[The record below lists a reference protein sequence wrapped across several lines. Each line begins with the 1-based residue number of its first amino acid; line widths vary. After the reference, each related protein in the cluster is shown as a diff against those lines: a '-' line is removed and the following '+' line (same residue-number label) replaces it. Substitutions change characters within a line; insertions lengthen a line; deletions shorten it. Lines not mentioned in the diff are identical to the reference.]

1 MLADVLSDARQGRR
15 VTRLSSGCRRGA
27 IARRQSTRR
36 TQLLQH
42 IALAVDFEWRV
53 DEQFHPSLARAT
65 IVVTS
70 AFTTNGLR
78 SELCFRI

>member
-15 VTRLSSGCRRGA
+15 VTRLSPGCRRGA